1 MSILVSAAVVL
12 RCLSEGVAEI
22 TVSDLVRRSGMPK
35 SNASRLLRA
44 MRDAGFLEIVEGSK
58 RFRPSQML
66 VDVGRVYR
74 RSSSLVMRADA
85 VVRAVSA
92 RCGHTGYVSKR
103 DGVNITAVT
112 DHPGTNALRVVSSV
126 GRILPAFASA
136 TGRSLLAR
144 LDDAEVLAL
153 YGGTL
158 PPAPSA
164 SAPQSFDALIER
176 LHEIRRAGI
185 AMSHDEAN
193 RGVAA
198 VAVAVGDPETGED
211 VALCIVL
218 PAATSDPAE
227 RDGIA
232 RALHQ
237 GAAEIAALFGDD
249 KFITIPAADRQAA

>member
-1 MSILVSAAVVL
+1 MSILVSAAAVL

-22 TVSDLVRRSGMPK
+22 TVSDLVRRIGMPK

-44 MRDAGFLEIVEGSK
+44 MRDAGFLETVEGSK
-58 RFRPSQML
+58 RFRPSLML
-66 VDVGRVYR
+66 VDVGRAYR

-85 VVRAVSA
+85 VVRAVSTL
-92 RCGHTGYVSKR
+92 CGHTGYVSKR
-103 DGVNITAVT
+103 DGINITAVT